1 MKIGDLVQIVGSH
14 GDGPELTSVIGV
26 IMEPWKIDEWWV
38 VMMPNHGLVHWPES
52 QMSRIN
58 NESR

>member
-1 MKIGDLVQIVGSH
+1 MKVGDLVKIIGSH
-14 GDGPELTSVIGV
+14 GEGPEVTSAIGV

-38 VMMPNHGLVHWPES
+38 VMMPNQGTVHWPES
-52 QMSRIN
+52 QMMKVN

>member
-1 MKIGDLVQIVGSH
+1 MKPGDLVKIIGSH
-14 GDGPELTSVIGV
+14 GKGPELTSVIGV
-26 IMEPWKIDEWWV
+26 IMARWKIDEWWV

-52 QMSRIN
+52 QMSRID